1 MDNINPNLWG
11 PSGWK
16 FLHYIT
22 LSYPD
27 YPDKTIKE
35 TFKNFFINLYK
46 ILPCEK
52 CRLNYIDHL
61 KIYPINDNV
70 LKDKESIVKWLIN
83 MHNLVNIINNKKEYS
98 YIDFQNE
105 YEMNKNSYNSNQYF
119 VIIFLTILFILLII
133 IFIKNI
139 NK

>member
-27 YPDKTIKE
+27 NPDKTIKE
-35 TFKNFFINLYK
+35 TFKNFFTDLYK

-52 CRLNYIDHL
+52 CRLNYINHL

-70 LKDKESIVKWLIN
+70 LKNKESIVNWLIN
-83 MHNLVNIINNKKEYS
+83 MHNLVNVINNKKEYT
-98 YIDFQNE
+98 YTDFKNE
-105 YEMNKNSYNSNQYF
+105 YEIYDNTYNNNQYF
-119 VIIFLTILFILLII
+119 IIIFLTLLFILLII
-133 IFIKNI
+133 IFLKNI
-139 NK
+139 K